1 MISGKITSK
10 KNGNNPL
17 LSAENDNVSQKG
29 DNEFLFEK
37 HLWHC
42 VICDILIYKVFCDT
56 GDSYE
61 RYNQNSGRKRE

>member
-29 DNEFLFEK
+29 DNEFLFE
-37 HLWHC
+37 LWL
-42 VICDILIYKVFCDT
+42 VTKAYLWYTIL
-56 GDSYE
+56 
-61 RYNQNSGRKRE
+61 